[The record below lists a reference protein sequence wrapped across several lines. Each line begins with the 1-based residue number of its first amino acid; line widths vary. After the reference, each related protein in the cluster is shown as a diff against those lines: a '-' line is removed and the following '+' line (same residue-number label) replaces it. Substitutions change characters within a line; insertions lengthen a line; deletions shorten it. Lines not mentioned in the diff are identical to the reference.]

1 MTEPIITHMRQYAK
15 HLIEQC
21 YQGKLLEWNGEPDH
35 IHILFELPATA
46 APSVVVC
53 SLKTQ
58 LSKEVRAK
66 FWDEIKDKLWK
77 DSFWSDSY
85 FITTTGG
92 ANIETLERYIQD
104 QGIEKPKRKYIK
116 RQAKKMWKYHCTWY
130 WFIFYAAFIPARLC
144 RTRFSAKNWIK
155 IPPLAMFS
163 VIDPPSPDSRML
175 TCISTYFLSFK
186 DVFTYI
192 DKNFFIILQKFERIS
207 MSITF
212 FIIPCLTCL

>member
-1 MTEPIITHMRQYAK
+1 MTEPIITPMRQYAT

-21 YQGKLLEWNGEPDH
+21 YQGKLLELNGEPDH

-66 FWDEIKDKLWK
+66 FGDEIKDKLWK

-104 QGIEKPKRKYIK
+104 QGIEKPKRKYTK
-116 RQAKKMWKYHCTWY
+116 RQAKKM
-130 WFIFYAAFIPARLC
+130 
-144 RTRFSAKNWIK
+144 
-155 IPPLAMFS
+155 
-163 VIDPPSPDSRML
+163 
-175 TCISTYFLSFK
+175 
-186 DVFTYI
+186 
-192 DKNFFIILQKFERIS
+192 
-207 MSITF
+207 
-212 FIIPCLTCL
+212 

>member
-1 MTEPIITHMRQYAK
+1 MTEPIITHMRQYAT

-21 YQGKLLEWNGEPDH
+21 YQGKLLKLNGEPDH

-85 FITTTGG
+85 FISSVSE
-92 ANIETLERYIQD
+92 NSLKVIQQYIKN
-104 QGIEKPKRKYIK
+104 QGIK
-116 RQAKKMWKYHCTWY
+116 
-130 WFIFYAAFIPARLC
+130 
-144 RTRFSAKNWIK
+144 
-155 IPPLAMFS
+155 
-163 VIDPPSPDSRML
+163 
-175 TCISTYFLSFK
+175 
-186 DVFTYI
+186 
-192 DKNFFIILQKFERIS
+192 
-207 MSITF
+207 
-212 FIIPCLTCL
+212 

>member
-1 MTEPIITHMRQYAK
+1 MDDLNRKRHAVYKLTYHAVFVIKYRRRVMTEPIITHMRQYAT

-21 YQGKLLEWNGEPDH
+21 YQGKLLEPNGEPDH

-104 QGIEKPKRKYIK
+104 QGIEKPKRKYTK
-116 RQAKKMWKYHCTWY
+116 RQAKKM
-130 WFIFYAAFIPARLC
+130 
-144 RTRFSAKNWIK
+144 
-155 IPPLAMFS
+155 
-163 VIDPPSPDSRML
+163 
-175 TCISTYFLSFK
+175 
-186 DVFTYI
+186 
-192 DKNFFIILQKFERIS
+192 
-207 MSITF
+207 
-212 FIIPCLTCL
+212 